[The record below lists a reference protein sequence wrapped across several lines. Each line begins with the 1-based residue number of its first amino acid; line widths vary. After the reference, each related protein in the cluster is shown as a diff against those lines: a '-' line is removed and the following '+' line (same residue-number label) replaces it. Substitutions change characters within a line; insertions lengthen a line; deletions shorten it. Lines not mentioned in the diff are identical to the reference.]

1 MFTKMK
7 VQDYLALSKH
17 KLSLIVVLTALCGYL
32 FAGGR
37 LFTLSSLWLS
47 IGGFLVTASA
57 NTINQILEKEY
68 DCLMKRTQNRPLP
81 QKRMSD
87 FEAWLFAG
95 LTGLVGIVLLWVVFN
110 ANAALLSAISIL
122 SYAFFYTPMKRVH
135 PIAVFI
141 GAFPGALPPLIGY
154 IAFVNQFNVD
164 AFLLFSIQFL
174 WQFPHFW
181 AIGWLGFDDYKKA
194 GYKLLPSGEKDS
206 SVPVQSIIFV
216 FLLILL
222 SVVPYVIGIS
232 SMLSSIVCVVAST
245 VYLVPAVKL
254 LESESDQD
262 AKSLM
267 FVSFAYLPIVFT
279 ALILG

>member
-1 MFTKMK
+1 MFIRTK

-17 KLSLIVVLTALCGYL
+17 KLSLIVVITSLCGYL
-32 FAGGR
+32 FAGGS
-37 LFTLSSLWLS
+37 LFSLSSLLLF

-68 DCLMKRTQNRPLP
+68 DAMMKRTKSRPLP
-81 QKRMSD
+81 QGRMSD

-95 LTGLVGIVLLWVVFN
+95 ASGILGIILLWITFN
-110 ANAALLSAISIL
+110 ANAALLAALSIL
-122 SYAFFYTPMKRVH
+122 SYAFFYTPMKRIH

-154 IAFVNQFNVD
+154 VAFANQFNIE
-164 AFLLFSIQFL
+164 AFLFFTIQFL

-194 GYKLLPSGEKDS
+194 GYKLLPSGEKDA

-216 FLLILL
+216 FMLILV
-222 SVVPYVIGIS
+222 SVLPYVLGVTS
-232 SMLSSIVCVVAST
+232 LLSSIICVIAST
-245 VYLVPAVKL
+245 VYLVPAVQL
-254 LESESDQD
+254 LESESDKD